1 MEMHFI
7 ALHTAEEAEDIVT
20 VVVTMETLEIWVK
33 AWEIKMAE
41 AQAEAEEQEEI
52 GSMAQQAEAEEQNL
66 QDKMV
71 RIQHRQTEL
80 AVLDMLEDSGL
91 DQEHQVVE

>member
-1 MEMHFI
+1 MHFI

-20 VVVTMETLEIWVK
+20 VVVTMETLAIWVK

-41 AQAEAEEQEEI
+41 AQAEAAEQEEI
-52 GSMAQQAEAEEQNL
+52 GSMAQQEEAEEHHL

-80 AVLDMLEDSGL
+80 EALDMLEDLVL
-91 DQEHQVVE
+91 DQEHLVVE